1 MVGIIRDQTRN
12 YQADQRDAIAQQQL
26 AQNISEWGTVVNKV
40 GKIWASAYADNV
52 AADNEMINTQIG
64 DTLSNDLNTWNN
76 ENIAKG
82 VDPTTDDYKQKLYA
96 KRDEIF
102 QPYIDQMSTDK
113 GRATLKKMALD
124 AGESIRKSNIGKI
137 AQHRKAAQAQAAFA
151 ATGKQYQNDAF
162 EFGKLGDWDA
172 FQEGTKA
179 QYDAMVKFQKKKG
192 GDEAAAATE
201 FQLGYNGLINYLGGY
216 AQSEPETVVAMLD
229 KDGDAHEQL
238 KGIIPEKVLDKYT
251 ESHTNMLKEQKRAA
265 QERLKSLPAGSKAHD
280 ALKKQIK
287 ELDDKIANPDE
298 EAFGL
303 LREDLAKVVLPEAK
317 KNAEK
322 AALERKQMEER
333 YAVDT
338 FAATLSPDAQERFNA
353 KSAIG
358 GPITRANSYIKNLMA
373 DKETKGPFAKLKKAY
388 NDATEAAKDVLKT
401 DPEMPQNQE
410 VQYKASQAVAEKLN
424 KALAEGDTPDIERL
438 AYGFEAIAELRKT
451 PGMTEG
457 NIEKVQNI
465 LHAGLYDKVFAGM
478 ASNVMQNPDKFFP
491 DNSWLQN
498 IFANPTPVD
507 PFESGEYKQSARNIM
522 GLPSNETRDT
532 DIDTVDKYF
541 RSNAIRITDTAINM
555 LDKAAQLPTTEL
567 RQAAVQEVSNYVA
580 SEKEKVYNN
589 AIKSYG
595 IDLNVLRDQKK
606 TTGRAFTTIGGFV
619 YEFMGDTPE
628 GKPIFEIPSQWG
640 LEKEIRTRIEA
651 NMKMLDQKGEKDGR
665 K

>member
-12 YQADQRDAIAQQQL
+12 YQADQSGAIAQQQL

-40 GKIWASAYADNV
+40 GKIWASAYADNA
-52 AADNEMINTQIG
+52 AADQEMIDTQIG
-64 DTLSNDLNTWNN
+64 DRLNNDLLDWNN
-76 ENIAKG
+76 RNVAKG
-82 VDPTTDDYKQKLYA
+82 VDTTTDDYTQKLYA

-113 GRATLKKMALD
+113 GRAAMQKMALD

-137 AQHRKAAQAQAAFA
+137 AQNRKKAQAAAAFA
-151 ATGKQYQNDAF
+151 QTGKQLKNDAYG
-162 EFGKLGDWDA
+162 FGQIGDWDG
-172 FQEGTKA
+172 FQEATKSQRDTMIKYA
-179 QYDAMVKFQKKKG
+179 KKNG
-192 GDEAAAATE
+192 GDAAAAETE
-201 FQLGYNGLINYLGGY
+201 FNLDYNSIVNYLGGL
-216 AQSEPETVVAMLD
+216 AESDPDLVVNMLD
-229 KDGDAHEQL
+229 KEGTEHEQL
-238 KGIIPEKVLDKYT
+238 KGLIPDKVLERYT
-251 ESHTNMLKEQKRAA
+251 DDHVKKLQTQKQQL
-265 QERLKSLPAGSKAHD
+265 QERLKSVPAGSKAHD
-280 ALKKQIK
+280 AIKKQIK

-298 EAFGL
+298 DAFGL
-303 LREDLAKVVLPEAK
+303 IREALSGVILPEAK

-322 AALERKQMEER
+322 AALARKQMEER

-338 FAATLSPDAQERFNA
+338 FAATISPDAQERFNA
-353 KSAIG
+353 RAQVEAPFSMGKFFSSLKEKSDSKEPFARLKNAYEKAKN
-358 GPITRANSYIKNLMA
+358 PNSKLFKT
-373 DKETKGPFAKLKKAY
+373 DKE
-388 NDATEAAKDVLKT
+388 
-401 DPEMPQNQE
+401 MPMNQE
-410 VQYKASQAVAEKLN
+410 VKYKASQATAEALN

-438 AYGFEAIAELRKT
+438 TYGFEAIAELQKT
-451 PGMTEG
+451 PGMSDSD
-457 NIEKVQNI
+457 IEKVQNI
-465 LHAGLYDKVFAGM
+465 LHAGLYDKVFGGM